1 MIMKK
6 LLATTMFV
14 MLAATSA
21 VAGEREEVDA
31 AFAEWRS
38 ALSGGKAENVVK
50 LYDEDAVLLATLANE
65 PITNQKSRTAYFT
78 TLTAKPKLSAAVNK
92 EFVKL
97 LDDNSAIISGVYTFS
112 FEENGKTVQIPA
124 RYSFVYEKENGKW
137 MIVQHHS
144 SQMPQAN

>member
-1 MIMKK
+1 MKN
-6 LLATTMFV
+6 LLTTTMFV
-14 MLAATSA
+14 MLTATSA

-31 AFAEWRS
+31 AFAQWRS
-38 ALSGGKAENVVK
+38 ALSSGKAENVVK

-65 PITNQKSRTAYFT
+65 PITDQKARTAYFT
-78 TLTAKPKLSAAVNK
+78 NLTAKPKLSATVNK

-112 FEENGKTVQIPA
+112 FEDAGKTVQIPA
-124 RYSFVYEKENGKW
+124 RYSFVYEKEHGKW

-144 SQMPQAN
+144 SKMPQEQ

>member
-1 MIMKK
+1 MKK
-6 LLATTMFV
+6 LFATCAFIV
-14 MLAATSA
+14 LAANSVMA
-21 VAGEREEVDA
+21 NERKEVDA

-38 ALSGGKAENVVK
+38 ALSSGKAENVVK

-65 PITNQKSRTAYFT
+65 PITDQKARTAYFT

-112 FEENGKTVQIPA
+112 FEEHGKIVQIPA